1 MKRKR
6 FRISFFLVGLGL
18 VTVVILFFQNN
29 NPAHQKTNNPQAVV
43 PLPNDLYPEVK
54 VRSNQ
59 FIEQAAKKGIV
70 VVITNGFRSAE
81 EQNRLYEQGRTTKGN
96 IVTNAKG
103 GESFHN
109 YGLAIDFALKTPSGT
124 VIWDRKYDG
133 NKNGVPDWTEVVKMA
148 KSLGFKWG
156 GDWAQFKDYPHLQMD
171 FGLTIADLKNG
182 QRPDKSSLTADTRY

>member
-1 MKRKR
+1 MKRKWR
-6 FRISFFLVGLGL
+6 RRSFFLVSLGL
-18 VTVVILFFQNN
+18 VTVVILFFKDP
-29 NPAHQKTNNPQAVV
+29 NPAKETNNHQEVV
-43 PLPNDLYPEVK
+43 PLPTGLHQVVRE
-54 VRSNQ
+54 RSNQ
-59 FIEQAAKKGIV
+59 LIEQAAKKGIA

-109 YGLAIDFALKTPSGT
+109 YGLAIDFALKAPSGNI
-124 VIWDRKYDG
+124 IWDRQYDA
-133 NKNGVPDWTEVVKMA
+133 NKNGKSDWTEVVKIA

-171 FGLTIADLKNG
+171 FGMTIADLKNG
-182 QRPDKSSLTADTRY
+182 KRPNKSSLVADTQ

>member
-6 FRISFFLVGLGL
+6 DRLSFFLVGLGL
-18 VTVVILFFQNN
+18 VTVVILFFQNT
-29 NPAHQKTNNPQAVV
+29 NPAPKTNNPQAFV
-43 PLPNDLYPEVK
+43 PLPKDLNPVVRE
-54 VRSNQ
+54 RSNQ
-59 FIEQAAKKGIV
+59 LIAQAAKKGIV
-70 VVITNGFRSAE
+70 VVITNGFRSSE
-81 EQNRLYEQGRTTKGN
+81 EQDRLYGQGRTTRGN

-124 VIWDRKYDG
+124 VIWDRQYDG
-133 NKNGVPDWTEVVKMA
+133 NKNGAADWTEVVKMA

-182 QRPDKSSLTADTRY
+182 QRPNESSLTADNH